1 MQDKIFHVGIYH
13 LIISTV
19 VLTKEEQD
27 FLTELYNDSLGNG
40 DFYITD
46 VELLQLERLY
56 KMTISVLKEN
66 IKSLEHKL
74 ELIEK

>member
-27 FLTELYNDSLGNG
+27 FLTELYNDSLCNS

-46 VELLQLERLY
+46 EEILKLKRLY

-66 IKSLEHKL
+66 IKSLENKL
-74 ELIEK
+74 ELLEK

>member
-27 FLTELYNDSLGNG
+27 FLTELYNDSLCNS

-46 VELLQLERLY
+46 EEILKLKRLY
-56 KMTISVLKEN
+56 KITISVLKEN
-66 IKSLEHKL
+66 IKSLENKL
-74 ELIEK
+74 ELLEK